1 MYTFGRCAFLWFAG
15 IVACMSVPVLDALAQ
30 PYPAMPIRIV
40 VGYSPGGGADTTAR
54 MLAQKLPDHLGQP
67 VVVENR
73 PGANAAI
80 ADEYVA
86 KSPPDGYTLLLM
98 TASEA
103 ITPALRKLPYD
114 LERDFAP
121 VSLVVTATFV
131 LVVHPSVPA
140 RNVKELIGLARSHP
154 GKLSYGSSGVGRGAH
169 LAGALF
175 NLMADVGTI
184 HVPYKG
190 GGQSSVATASGEVDL
205 NYLTIPSALPFLSSG
220 RLRPLAVT
228 TAKRATL
235 MPEIPTLDESGLA
248 GYDRSSW
255 HGLLAPAGVPKNII
269 AQLNAVIAKV
279 ANTSEMRDL
288 FRKGGVEP
296 QTTTPEQFGAL
307 IRREIVEN
315 AKLVNLTRA
324 KSQ

>member
-1 MYTFGRCAFLWFAG
+1 MCIPGRCAFFWLAG
-15 IVACMSVPVLDALAQ
+15 IVAYVSLPVLDALAQ
-30 PYPAMPIRIV
+30 AYPAKPVRIV

-54 MLAQKLPDHLGQP
+54 MLAQKLPEHLGQP

-80 ADEYVA
+80 ADEHVA
-86 KSPPDGYTLLLM
+86 TSPPDGYTLLLM
-98 TASEA
+98 TASET
-103 ITPALRKLPYD
+103 ITPAVRKLPFD
-114 LERDFAP
+114 LERDLAP

-140 RNVKELIGLARSHP
+140 RNVKKLISLARSHP
-154 GKLSYGSSGVGRGAH
+154 GKLSYASAGVGGGAH

-175 NLMADVGTI
+175 NLMANVNTI

-190 GGQSSVATASGEVDL
+190 GGQSSIATASGQVDM
-205 NYLTIPSALPFLSSG
+205 NFLTIPSALPFLSSG

-235 MPEIPTLDESGLA
+235 MPEVPTLDESGLA

-279 ANTSEMRDL
+279 ANTSEMREL
-288 FRKGGVEP
+288 FRRRGVEP

-307 IRREIVEN
+307 IHREIAEN
-315 AKLVNLTRA
+315 ANLVKLTRA
-324 KSQ
+324 KAE